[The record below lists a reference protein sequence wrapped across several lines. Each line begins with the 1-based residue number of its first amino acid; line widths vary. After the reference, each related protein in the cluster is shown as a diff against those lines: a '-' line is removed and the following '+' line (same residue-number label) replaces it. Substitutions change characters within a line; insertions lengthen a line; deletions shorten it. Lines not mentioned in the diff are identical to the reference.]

1 MAIKIL
7 KCKRCNHEWASKKS
21 DGSWKIACEKA
32 GCKAA
37 SDKIAYEICTIPGCN
52 KKVRSKTEPFCEVH
66 YYRIRRN
73 SMNNKRRNVIPMSVP
88 AIGGSQQQQPF
99 DINEAIQRQC
109 TQCNSETFDLVY
121 RLAVISAVAP
131 KNRTGK
137 DILVK
142 LETFLCRGCGWEHGK
157 QMGIKQ

>member
-1 MAIKIL
+1 
-7 KCKRCNHEWASKKS
+7 
-21 DGSWKIACEKA
+21 
-32 GCKAA
+32 
-37 SDKIAYEICTIPGCN
+37 
-52 KKVRSKTEPFCEVH
+52 
-66 YYRIRRN
+66 
-73 SMNNKRRNVIPMSVP
+73 MNNKRRNVIPMSVP